1 MIEISWEGHLEKVQ
15 FGQKGKVVLPSSDTL
30 QRAQMMQLVQQ
41 EDLINSTKKYTKNE
55 VLEMNYKISRW

>member
-41 EDLINSTKKYTKNE
+41 EVLINPNKKNTQK
-55 VLEMNYKISRW
+55 